1 MLTLWFDCLIER
13 EPVHVYREKQLFNR
27 LEASERRRSAL
38 TMLHGKSERGQ
49 EEVGSRQVKLPLR
62 PPHVLCRISAQLNHV
77 LLYARLSPGD
87 RGSSILFYFILCCFV
102 LFNIPTTAYF

>member
-13 EPVHVYREKQLFNR
+13 ELVHVYREKQQFNR

-62 PPHVLCRISAQLNHV
+62 PPHVVFLLCRISAQLNHV
-77 LLYARLSPGD
+77 LLYARLSAGD
-87 RGSSILFYFILCCFV
+87 RGGSILFYFYIMLFRFV
-102 LFNIPTTAYF
+102 